1 MVFLVAPSSFLL
13 KLVKPSARSD
23 RFWWRINIKSNM
35 TVAKRLTKKL
45 SDAVYSI
52 NMNFNVCRSQ
62 NQNQLA
68 VFYNYN
74 SVSYKN
80 WLSDFDVWH
89 WPLMKVLRLEL
100 SLKDVQMG
108 HSAAIFDQI
117 EFVANWFISS
127 SDKLAE
133 FYLPK
138 VDYDRQNDH
147 PVQLFRSQNI

>member
-1 MVFLVAPSSFLL
+1 
-13 KLVKPSARSD
+13 
-23 RFWWRINIKSNM
+23 
-35 TVAKRLTKKL
+35 
-45 SDAVYSI
+45 
-52 NMNFNVCRSQ
+52 
-62 NQNQLA
+62 
-68 VFYNYN
+68 
-74 SVSYKN
+74 
-80 WLSDFDVWH
+80 
-89 WPLMKVLRLEL
+89 MKVLRLEL

-138 VDYDRQNDH
+138 VDYDRQNHH

>member
-1 MVFLVAPSSFLL
+1 MSSDLGYKFSIACQTMLGSCGFLGCSIKFVAEFAENGCQIWSVLM
-13 KLVKPSARSD
+13 
-23 RFWWRINIKSNM
+23 NIKSSM

-117 EFVANWFISS
+117 EFVTN
-127 SDKLAE
+127 
-133 FYLPK
+133 
-138 VDYDRQNDH
+138 
-147 PVQLFRSQNI
+147 